1 MQFTVLGVFHFRTK
15 LFCRK
20 YYLQHGFGDPVDLK
34 EGALCAVLH
43 RQVKEFCRARIE
55 LVTSSGKV
63 SKDST
68 HTFFL
73 HTNYHLLT
81 SWLLHVYL
89 VNLQKSS
96 FEKQIT
102 PTTIIHLCVLT
113 YLCIKGLQ
121 FSRDTHALNIG
132 NAVHAG

>member
-63 SKDST
+63 SKI
-68 HTFFL
+68 L
-73 HTNYHLLT
+73 HTHFFTHKVSFTNI
-81 SWLLHVYL
+81 L
-89 VNLQKSS
+89 VVISGKLAEI
-96 FEKQIT
+96 F
-102 PTTIIHLCVLT
+102 
-113 YLCIKGLQ
+113 
-121 FSRDTHALNIG
+121 
-132 NAVHAG
+132 